1 MARYLKLNVDDAH
14 DENSVVIPD
23 VKGGNAGAANVV
35 LKKLGINKREGQTKN
50 TSLTVAPDVTGMG
63 ARDAVYQ
70 MERRGVKVKVQGRGK
85 VKYQSLPAGKTI
97 TDGAE
102 CILTLEN

>member
-1 MARYLKLNVDDAH
+1 
-14 DENSVVIPD
+14 
-23 VKGGNAGAANVV
+23 
-35 LKKLGINKREGQTKN
+35 
-50 TSLTVAPDVTGMG
+50 MG

-70 MERRGVKVKVQGRGK
+70 MERRGLKVKVQGRGK
-85 VKYQSLPAGKTI
+85 VKHQSFPAGKTI